1 MCFEQLESCRLAG
14 PQGQGMDGEGGA
26 GGLPGP
32 LQTGVGKPEAG
43 QVQGKT
49 PSSNLLVL
57 AQ

>member
-1 MCFEQLESCRLAG
+1 
-14 PQGQGMDGEGGA
+14 MDGEGGA

-32 LQTGVGKPEAG
+32 LQTGVGKPEAS

-49 PSSNLLVL
+49 PSSTLLVL